1 MLEQATK
8 ALDVAAKDLQEFEME
23 DTFNGHLLHGY
34 LCRRPDHRYGALY
47 LTHVNGE
54 EETQLIFATPKLHY
68 PFDRAGTY
76 RFPLA
81 REVLVFEK
89 LDGTNILGFCY
100 HWRGQS
106 FLTYKLRLSPIVRN
120 SPHGPFLDLWREIL
134 QQYPA
139 TQQLPALNG
148 CSISFELY
156 GARNKH
162 LVVYDAPLAVA
173 VLFGVAKGGA
183 IRPPTDLQLLG
194 VPSAAL
200 VARLAQ
206 AGDYQTLYQRHQA
219 ECEQGNQLIEE
230 GALRGTEGRVWYL
243 RTVAG
248 AVVMLKCKPESVEQ
262 IHFAMGAGLSKAIVR
277 ATAYNVL
284 ETEAEVSYE
293 GVRTLLLEDYSE
305 EEIEGY
311 RPLIDQVIAQLNEEL
326 QFQAQILAVYDTLN
340 LDLATQKD
348 QVMRAF
354 SAQFPKKLM
363 RKVYALL
370 QLERQ

>member
-1 MLEQATK
+1 MLEK
-8 ALDVAAKDLQEFEME
+8 AIDALGVGAKDLQAFEME
-23 DTFNGHLLHGY
+23 DTFNGHLLRGY

-47 LTHVNGE
+47 LTHIDGE
-54 EETQLIFATPKLHY
+54 EAPQLIYATPKLHY

-89 LDGTNILGFCY
+89 IDGTNVLGFCY

-120 SPHGPFLDLWREIL
+120 SQHGPFLDLWQEIL
-134 QQYPA
+134 RQYPDIPK
-139 TQQLPALNG
+139 LPALNG
-148 CSISFELY
+148 CAISFELY

-162 LVVYDAPLAVA
+162 LVVYDVPLAVA
-173 VLFGVAKGGA
+173 VLFGVDAAGHV
-183 IRPPTDLQLLG
+183 RPPTDLQLLG
-194 VPSAAL
+194 VPAATL

-206 AGDYQTLYQRHQA
+206 VGDYQALYQGHQA
-219 ECEQGNQLIEE
+219 ECEQGNQLLEE
-230 GALRGTEGRVWYL
+230 GSLRGTEGRVWYMRPL
-243 RTVAG
+243 AG
-248 AVVMLKCKPESVEQ
+248 EVVMFKCKPASVEQ
-262 IHFAMGAGLSKAIVR
+262 IHFAIGAGLSKAIVR

-284 ETEAEVSYE
+284 ETEAALSYE
-293 GVRTLLLEDYSE
+293 GIRALLLEDYSE
-305 EEIEGY
+305 EEIDGY
-311 RPLIDQVIAQLNEEL
+311 RPLIDQVIDQLNAEM
-326 QFQAQILAVYDTLN
+326 QFQAQVLAMYDALG

-363 RKVYALL
+363 RKVYAVL
-370 QLERQ
+370 QLERG

>member
-1 MLEQATK
+1 
-8 ALDVAAKDLQEFEME
+8 VAAKELQEFEME
-23 DTFNGHLLHGY
+23 DTFNGHLLRGY

-54 EETQLIFATPKLHY
+54 EEAQLIFATPKLHY

-76 RFPLA
+76 RFPPA

-89 LDGTNILGFCY
+89 LDGTNVLGFCY

-120 SPHGPFLDLWREIL
+120 SQHGPFLDLWREIL
-134 QQYPA
+134 QQYPDIPK
-139 TQQLPALNG
+139 LPALNG
-148 CSISFELY
+148 CAISFELY

-173 VLFGVAKGGA
+173 VLFGVSPDGQV
-183 IRPPTDLQLLG
+183 RPPTDLQLLG
-194 VPSAAL
+194 VPAAAL
-200 VARLAQ
+200 VGRLAQ
-206 AGDYQTLYQRHQA
+206 ASDYQALYQRHQA

-230 GALRGTEGRVWYL
+230 GALRGTEGRVWYM
-243 RTVAG
+243 RTLG
-248 AVVMLKCKPESVEQ
+248 DEVVMFKCKPESVEQ
-262 IHFAMGAGLSKAIVR
+262 IHFALGAGLSKAIVR

-284 ETEAEVSYE
+284 ETDAEVSYE
-293 GVRTLLLEDYSE
+293 GIRALLLEDYSE
-305 EEIEGY
+305 EEIAGY
-311 RPLIDQVIAQLNEEL
+311 RPLIDQVIDQLNAEL
-326 QFQAQILAVYDTLN
+326 KFQAQVLAVYDTLG

-363 RKVYALL
+363 RKIYAVL
-370 QLERQ
+370 QLERG